1 MSESKGVL
9 IGSNAGVMCVDFDS
23 TGTLMLA
30 ASNDYASRVWTVND
44 FRLKVSGKVC
54 MQLILQK
61 YVASILLIE
70 QSLMYFVLFRV
81 AIFVFK

>member
-44 FRLKVSGKVC
+44 FRLKVSGKVAC
-54 MQLILQK
+54 
-61 YVASILLIE
+61 S
-70 QSLMYFVLFRV
+70 
-81 AIFVFK
+81 